1 MLATAWGGTL
11 YAWDSFQI
19 IGPVRCCASWLALV
33 FVQVER
39 RAKEPIIPLLLFKN
53 KNFVL
58 CTTTGLI
65 IMLGMMGT
73 MSYLP
78 TYFQIVDQLSPEQ
91 AGLMTVPMMAGVMIT
106 AIGTGFFG
114 HEDRPLQVDA
124 HRVLPGHGRGRFCCC
139 RAWPWERRFW

>member
-1 MLATAWGGTL
+1 MSMAISVGSLVLATAWGGTL

-19 IGPVRCCASWLALV
+19 VGLFVLCIVAALV
-33 FVQVER
+33 FVQIER

-78 TYFQIVDQLSPEQ
+78 T
-91 AGLMTVPMMAGVMIT
+91 
-106 AIGTGFFG
+106 
-114 HEDRPLQVDA
+114 
-124 HRVLPGHGRGRFCCC
+124 
-139 RAWPWERRFW
+139 